1 MSSPYPILDNRPIDQ
16 WKVTELKEE
25 LKRRKLKMTG
35 LKDDLI
41 KRLNEAILIER
52 EALEREA
59 NKAVVC
65 EPEPVVKGGDMGAK
79 PNNHV
84 EMTGDTGNPGRNKSE
99 KLDDFVRVVEIVDGP
114 TELGTGSATTIGEL
128 VVSEASMETSGMV
141 DKAVIVQIAS
151 KVKSSENEEVKSAEN
166 DEVKSAENDEVK
178 SAENDEIKTESENS
192 KPPQIDAVPNVS
204 GPNNQVY
211 EVSPVLGFQVESESI
226 SSDSVSINEKNEL
239 KDNLN
244 ADNVNLELEV
254 VKTEMVQPSSQEV
267 PPSGGNLHPLDDQKP
282 RENQD
287 SVEETDDNKSK
298 HVDFCGKNDDAGGGS
313 PVKLNLDQHTANNL
327 VDDGVLENKQIDS
340 NHISNEVEDK
350 IELTEMSFTKDKNPV
365 HDVVLDLYPEEM
377 ETSAEKKNSITAPSE
392 ESNLQDDSMEEDALE
407 TKQTDSNHNSS
418 EVGNKIEMTE
428 VTGSKVGG
436 KVDDVGTDLSSD
448 RTVPPSEKKDNV
460 ATLEKRKFQD
470 EGVGVNE
477 TPKRQRRWNNESLK
491 IPEPQS
497 SNLTP
502 STTPKDSFHASRLK
516 RNLTRSDSTVSG
528 DAPKE
533 RIVPM
538 SPKPPTNSL
547 RIDRFLRPFTLK
559 AVQELLAKTGNVC
572 SFWMDHIKTHCYV
585 TYSSVEEAKETR
597 NALYNLQWPPN
608 GGRLLVAEYVDP
620 QEVKSRVDAPPQ
632 SPATPVSAGPSVPAA
647 SSPVQTPP
655 SARQHG
661 LRQQLPPPPP
671 VLQPPPVSKPP
682 TARERIQLPPPP
694 PVPEK
699 VDAPIVTLDDLF
711 RKTKTTPR
719 IYYLP
724 LSDEQVAAKTKKK

>member
-52 EALEREA
+52 EALQREA

-65 EPEPVVKGGDMGAK
+65 EPEPVVKGGDMGTK

-84 EMTGDTGNPGRNKSE
+84 EMTGDTGNPDRNRSE
-99 KLDDFVRVVEIVDGP
+99 KLDDVVRVVEIVDGP
-114 TELGTGSATTIGEL
+114 TDMGTGSATTIGEL

-141 DKAVIVQIAS
+141 DKAVMVQIAS
-151 KVKSSENEEVKSAEN
+151 KAKSSENEEVKSAEN
-166 DEVKSAENDEVK
+166 NEVK

-192 KPPQIDAVPNVS
+192 KPPQMDAVPNVS

-267 PPSGGNLHPLDDQKP
+267 TPSGGNLHPLDDQKP

-287 SVEETDDNKSK
+287 SVEETDGNKST

-313 PVKLNLDQHTANNL
+313 PVKLNLDQHTANDL

-365 HDVVLDLYPEEM
+365 RDVVLDLYPEEM
-377 ETSAEKKNSITAPSE
+377 ETSAEKKNSITAPAE

-407 TKQTDSNHNSS
+407 TKQTESNHNSS

-428 VTGSKVGG
+428 GTGSKVGG

-448 RTVPPSEKKDNV
+448 RMVPPSEKKDNV

-470 EGVGVNE
+470 EGVGINE

-655 SARQHG
+655 SGRQHG

>member
-204 GPNNQVY
+204 SPNNQVY

-254 VKTEMVQPSSQEV
+254 VKMEMVQPSSQEV
-267 PPSGGNLHPLDDQKP
+267 PPSDGNLHPLDDQKP
-282 RENQD
+282 CENQD

-365 HDVVLDLYPEEM
+365 RDVVLDLYPEEM

-470 EGVGVNE
+470 EGVGINE

-655 SARQHG
+655 SVRQHG
-661 LRQQLPPPPP
+661 LKQQLPPPPP

-724 LSDEQVAAKTKKK
+724 LSDEQVAAKTKK